1 MFLFLFKFKFMNKKE
16 VIEKIELLK
25 RQKKVIILAH
35 YYVADEVQDIA
46 DFVGDSLEL
55 ARKASLTD
63 AEIIVLCGVH
73 FMAETAK
80 ILSPNK
86 KVLIPDMSSGC
97 PLADSIDVMKLSKFK
112 EKYPNYYVVNYVNT
126 SAEVKSESDII
137 CTSSNAV
144 DIVRDIEADKII
156 FGPDMNLG
164 IYVKNQIK
172 DKEIVLWNGHCPI
185 HQNFSV
191 EKLQKLKEKYPNALV
206 LAHPE
211 CNQEVLKY
219 ADFIGSTSKILNF
232 SQNCEN
238 TDLIIATEPGIINQ
252 MKKISNSKNY
262 IPLPPIQE
270 KEMSICFNMKKH
282 NVEKVLYTIENE
294 ANEII
299 LEANISKKAL
309 IPITKMLEMSVKL
322 GLVK

>member
-1 MFLFLFKFKFMNKKE
+1 MNKKE
-16 VIEKIELLK
+16 IKTRIEVLK
-25 RQKKVIILAH
+25 KQKKAIILAH

-63 AEIIVLCGVH
+63 AEMIVLCGVH

-80 ILSPNK
+80 LLAPEK
-86 KVLIPDMSSGC
+86 KVLLPDMSSGC
-97 PLADSIDVMKLSKFK
+97 PLADSIDVMKLTKFK
-112 EKYPNYYVVNYVNT
+112 EKYPSHYVVNYVNT

-144 DIVRDIEADKII
+144 EIVKNIYADKII
-156 FGPDMNLG
+156 FGPDFNLG
-164 IYVKNQIK
+164 IFVKKSIK
-172 DKEIVLWNGHCPI
+172 NKEIILWNGHCPI

-191 EKLQKLKEKYPNALV
+191 EKLILLKDKYPNALV

-211 CNQEVLKY
+211 CNQEVLEY
-219 ADFIGSTSKILNF
+219 ADFVGSTSKILNF
-232 SQNCEN
+232 SQSTESK
-238 TDLIIATEPGIINQ
+238 DLIIATEPGIINQ
-252 MKKISNSKNY
+252 MKKLSLNKNY

-270 KEMSICFNMKKH
+270 KEMSICVNMKKH
-282 NVEKVLYTIENE
+282 SVEKVLYVLENE
-294 ANEII
+294 SNEII
-299 LEANISKKAL
+299 LDANISQKAL
-309 IPITKMLEMSVKL
+309 LPINKMLEMSIKL